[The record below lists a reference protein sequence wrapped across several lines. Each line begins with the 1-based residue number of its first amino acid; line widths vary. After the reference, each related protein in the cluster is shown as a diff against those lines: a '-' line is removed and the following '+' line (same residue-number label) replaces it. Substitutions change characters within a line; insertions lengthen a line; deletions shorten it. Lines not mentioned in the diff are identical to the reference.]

1 MNKKDLQNAIR
12 EFLSKDGNSPIT
24 EANLT
29 KVQLDKRE
37 DYLKQLK
44 KNKKEVIVISD
55 DEDDENAALLCAL
68 VEMEKGGILRSSEIG
83 GEKYWVLYK
92 ALESFSQTLQISAFV
107 AAGISSVINNIC
119 DKLGTD
125 SEKCDPSDVSEKDL
139 KNLIYM
145 ASKVSAENLKK

>member
-1 MNKKDLQNAIR
+1 MLLFQFTPYFSMTVIDAY
-12 EFLSKDGNSPIT
+12 
-24 EANLT
+24 
-29 KVQLDKRE
+29 QLLNE
-37 DYLKQLK
+37 HFNTNTVFSLK
-44 KNKKEVIVISD
+44 KNKTEVIVISD
-55 DEDDENAALLCAL
+55 DEDGENAALLCAL

-107 AAGISSVINNIC
+107 AAGIASVINNIC